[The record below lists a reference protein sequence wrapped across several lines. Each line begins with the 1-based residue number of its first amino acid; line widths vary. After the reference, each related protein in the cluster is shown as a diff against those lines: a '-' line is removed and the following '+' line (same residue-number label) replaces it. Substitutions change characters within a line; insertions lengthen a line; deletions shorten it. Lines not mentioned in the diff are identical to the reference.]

1 MEYTET
7 WPSQRVNSRAFTVHN
22 VHIYILPFAERIY
35 SILEPISF
43 VHGTIVIISG
53 INFGDFC
60 SVPKLVPPI

>member
-1 MEYTET
+1 MY
-7 WPSQRVNSRAFTVHN
+7 
-22 VHIYILPFAERIY
+22 IYILPFAERIY

-43 VHGTIVIISG
+43 VHGTSVIISG